1 LTINQNHL
9 GLLFNQIYPMKKIF
23 FSLLTIIGFSAQAQI
38 KMPAASP
45 TQTLSQ
51 DFGLGK
57 IEIVY
62 SRPSLKGRPVFG
74 NGTVLAPTGSV
85 WRTGANGAT
94 KVTFTHPVSIGNTL
108 LAAGSYALFTIPGEN
123 EWTIIFN
130 TNSNS
135 WGSFSYKEAEDVVRL
150 KVKAET
156 TNNSTENF
164 TINIDNITAESATIS
179 LKWANTLVN
188 IPLSTDIKT
197 TIRNQVKEAT
207 KGLSVTADVY
217 FAAANF
223 YFEMDKDFDNAL
235 VCIDKAVSLNTKA
248 YYMFLLKAKIQKQ
261 LGDKNGAKISAE
273 TCVNLAIA
281 AKNDDYVRN
290 GKDLLASL
298 QN

>member
-1 LTINQNHL
+1 
-9 GLLFNQIYPMKKIF
+9 MKKIL
-23 FSLLTIIGFSAQAQI
+23 FSLLTLIGLSAQAQI

-62 SRPSLKGRPVFG
+62 SRPSLKGRAAFG
-74 NGTVLAPTGSV
+74 NGTVLAPTGTV

-94 KVTFTHPVSIGNTL
+94 KVTFSHPVTVGGKL
-108 LAAGSYALFTIPGEN
+108 LAAGAYALFTIPGET

-135 WGSFSYKEAEDVVRL
+135 CGSFSYKEAEDVVRF

-164 TINIDNITAESATIS
+164 TINVDNITPETATIS
-179 LKWANTLVN
+179 LKWAKTLVN
-188 IPLSTDIKT
+188 IPISTDIKT
-197 TIRNQVKEAT
+197 VIRGQVKEAT
-207 KGLSVTADVY
+207 KGTNVTADVY

-223 YFEMDKDFDNAL
+223 YYDMDKDYDNAL
-235 VCIDKAVSLNTKA
+235 VCVDKAVSINAKA
-248 YYMFLLKAKIQKQ
+248 YYMFLLKAKVQKE
-261 LGDKNGAKISAE
+261 LGNKKGARESAE
-273 TCVNLAIA
+273 TCIKIA
-281 AKNDDYVRN
+281 TEANNQDYVRS
-290 GKDLLASL
+290 GKELVASL
-298 QN
+298 